1 MNRLEAVRKLIEQSE
16 ENSFAASG
24 GFIKFLP
31 ERPLITKPKVWKEE
45 TVNYILLLKLMLE
58 TLFSEKGEGAVA
70 EYPYSAKAK
79 LVEENNEGSVLITF
93 YNNNNKSYVTIGISP
108 FKVIPLLDAL
118 SVMKNTIP
126 FYQLTFKTAKGKPF
140 KLVWKAGK
148 LMFSYFGEYIELPLG
163 DRFLLK
169 ASVNKLLNS
178 NEVRPFLGSTCG
190 TRNDEQTGKSYIFFG
205 TKEFREEIEVNKE
218 NVFDLLAVLY

>member
-79 LVEENNEGSVLITF
+79 LIEENDERSVLITF
-93 YNNNNKSYVTIGISP
+93 YNDKDKGYATIGVTS
-108 FKVIPLLDAL
+108 FKATPLMDAL
-118 SVMKNTIP
+118 AVMKNTIP
-126 FYQLTFKTAKGKPF
+126 FYQLTFRTTRGKPF
-140 KLVWKAGK
+140 KLVWKSGK
-148 LMFSYFGEYIELPLG
+148 LMFSYFGEFVELPLG

-169 ASVNKLLNS
+169 ASINKLLTS

>member
-1 MNRLEAVRKLIEQSE
+1 MNRLEAVRKLLEQSE

-31 ERPLITKPKVWKEE
+31 ERPLIIKPKVWEE
-45 TVNYILLLKLMLE
+45 RTVNYILLLKLMLE

-79 LVEENNEGSVLITF
+79 LIKENNEKSILITF
-93 YNNNNKSYVTIGISP
+93 YDDKSHTTIGVSS
-108 FKVIPLLDAL
+108 FKILPLIEAL
-118 SVMKNTIP
+118 SVMKNTMP
-126 FYQLTFKTAKGKPF
+126 FYQLTFKTTKGKPF
-140 KLVWKAGK
+140 KLVWKSGK
-148 LMFSYFGEYIELPLG
+148 LMFSYFGEFVELPLG

-169 ASVNKLLNS
+169 ASINKLLTS